1 MLKNIVEIEFEDH
14 GQDYITWQVEK
25 GVVVA
30 TQPSEVV
37 RNWVGA
43 KVLSA
48 RVGEQVVIEDQGI
61 KIKLPHAISSIVERV
76 QDDQAPSKTT
86 LH

>member
-14 GQDYITWQVEK
+14 GQDYITWKVEK

-48 RVGEQVVIEDQGI
+48 EVGEMAMIEAHGQRFPI
-61 KIKLPHAISSIVERV
+61 KYPIASIVERV
-76 QDDQAPSKTT
+76 QSDQVPSQPT